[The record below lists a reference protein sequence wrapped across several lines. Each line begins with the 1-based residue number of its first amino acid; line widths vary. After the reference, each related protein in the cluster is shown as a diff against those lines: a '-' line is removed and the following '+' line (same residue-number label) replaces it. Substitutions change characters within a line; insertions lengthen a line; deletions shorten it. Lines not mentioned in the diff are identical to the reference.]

1 MHIIHIEH
9 ILIHFNHFSKQ
20 ITMKT
25 VKERLIEFLK
35 QKGIGQAKFA
45 ETVGLS
51 RGFVN
56 SISQSIQPKTLDRI
70 SIHYPELNKGW
81 LLTGEGS
88 MLVSEPDTAQPKKGD
103 VPFYDVDFAASYLD
117 YYNDERQ
124 PGIDHYVNIPQADG
138 ASLVCRASGESMAPT
153 IPNGSHVIL
162 SEVNDFRWLDYGE
175 IYALVASNGLR
186 TIKRIRKNEDESKLT
201 LVPDNPD
208 YDINEIDKADVL
220 RLFRVVGTI
229 QFATP

>member
-1 MHIIHIEH
+1 ME
-9 ILIHFNHFSKQ
+9 
-20 ITMKT
+20 T
-25 VKERLIEFLK
+25 VKERLIEYLK
-35 QKGIGQAKFA
+35 FKRIGQVRFA
-45 ETVGLS
+45 ESVGLS
-51 RGFVN
+51 RGFVSN
-56 SISQSIQPKTLDRI
+56 ISKSIQPGTLERI
-70 SIHYPELNKGW
+70 SKQYPDLNKGW
-81 LLTGEGS
+81 LLTGEGK
-88 MLVSEPDTAQPKKGD
+88 MILTEDGTPKNKKGD

-124 PGIDHYVNIPQADG
+124 PAIDHYVNIPQADG
-138 ASLVCRASGESMAPT
+138 ASMVCRASGESMAPT

-162 SEVNDFRWLDYGE
+162 SEVTDFRWLDYGE

-186 TIKRIRKNEDESKLT
+186 TIKRIRKNKDESKLT

-220 RLFRVVGTI
+220 RLFRVIGTI

>member
-1 MHIIHIEH
+1 MNE
-9 ILIHFNHFSKQ
+9 
-20 ITMKT
+20 T
-25 VKERLIEFLK
+25 VKDRLIIYLK
-35 QKGIGQAKFA
+35 YKKIGQNAFENKVGISRGYISHLKFA
-45 ETVGLS
+45 
-51 RGFVN
+51 
-56 SISQSIQPKTLDRI
+56 PKEEHLTKILHACPD
-70 SIHYPELNKGW
+70 LNRVW

-88 MLVSEPDTAQPKKGD
+88 MLVTEPDAAQPKKGD

-124 PGIDHYVNIPQADG
+124 PAIDHYVNIPQADG
-138 ASLVCRASGESMAPT
+138 ASMVCRASGESMAPT

-162 SEVNDFRWLDYGE
+162 SEVTDFRWLDYGE

-208 YDINEIDKADVL
+208 YDINEIDKQDVL

>member
-1 MHIIHIEH
+1 ME
-9 ILIHFNHFSKQ
+9 Q
-20 ITMKT
+20 T
-25 VKERLIEFLK
+25 VRDRLILYLK
-35 QKGIGQAKFA
+35 AKKIGRNKFEEKA
-45 ETVGLS
+45 GLS
-51 RGFVN
+51 FGYITRLKSAPGSDKLVDILTAA
-56 SISQSIQPKTLDRI
+56 SD
-70 SIHYPELNKGW
+70 LNEQW

>member
-1 MHIIHIEH
+1 MNE
-9 ILIHFNHFSKQ
+9 
-20 ITMKT
+20 T
-25 VKERLIEFLK
+25 VKDRLIIYLRYK
-35 QKGIGQAKFA
+35 KIGQNAFENKAGISRGYISHLKFA
-45 ETVGLS
+45 
-51 RGFVN
+51 
-56 SISQSIQPKTLDRI
+56 PKEEHLTKILRACPD
-70 SIHYPELNKGW
+70 LNRVW
-81 LLTGEGS
+81 LLSGEGS
-88 MLVSEPDTAQPKKGD
+88 MLVSEPGKDTVQPKKGD

-124 PGIDHYVNIPQADG
+124 PAIDHYVNIPQADG
-138 ASLVCRASGESMAPT
+138 ASMVCRASGESMAPT

-162 SEVNDFRWLDYGE
+162 SEVTDFRWLDYGE

-186 TIKRIRKNEDESKLT
+186 TIKRIRKNKDESKLT

-208 YDINEIDKADVL
+208 YDINEIDKQDVL

>member
-1 MHIIHIEH
+1 
-9 ILIHFNHFSKQ
+9 
-20 ITMKT
+20 
-25 VKERLIEFLK
+25 
-35 QKGIGQAKFA
+35 
-45 ETVGLS
+45 
-51 RGFVN
+51 
-56 SISQSIQPKTLDRI
+56 
-70 SIHYPELNKGW
+70 
-81 LLTGEGS
+81 
-88 MLVSEPDTAQPKKGD
+88 
-103 VPFYDVDFAASYLD
+103 
-117 YYNDERQ
+117 
-124 PGIDHYVNIPQADG
+124 
-138 ASLVCRASGESMAPT
+138 MAPT

>member
-1 MHIIHIEH
+1 ME
-9 ILIHFNHFSKQ
+9 
-20 ITMKT
+20 T
-25 VKERLIEFLK
+25 VKERLIEYLK
-35 QKGIGQAKFA
+35 FKRIGQVRFA
-45 ETVGLS
+45 ESVGLS
-51 RGFVN
+51 RGFVSN
-56 SISQSIQPKTLDRI
+56 ISKSIQPGTLERI
-70 SIHYPELNKGW
+70 SKQYPDLNKGW

-88 MLVSEPDTAQPKKGD
+88 MLVTEPDAAQPKKGD

-124 PGIDHYVNIPQADG
+124 PAIDHYVNIPQADG
-138 ASLVCRASGESMAPT
+138 ASMVCRASGESMAPT

-162 SEVNDFRWLDYGE
+162 SEVTDFRWLDYGE

-208 YDINEIDKADVL
+208 YDINEIDKQDVL

>member
-1 MHIIHIEH
+1 ME
-9 ILIHFNHFSKQ
+9 
-20 ITMKT
+20 T

-35 QKGIGQAKFA
+35 FKRIGQVRFA
-45 ETVGLS
+45 ESVGLS
-51 RGFVN
+51 RGFVSN
-56 SISQSIQPKTLDRI
+56 ISKSIQPGTLERI
-70 SIHYPELNKGW
+70 SKQYPDLNKGW
-81 LLTGEGS
+81 LLTGEGK
-88 MLVSEPDTAQPKKGD
+88 MILTEDDTPKNKKGD

-124 PGIDHYVNIPQADG
+124 PAIDHYVNIPQADG
-138 ASLVCRASGESMAPT
+138 ASMVCRASGESMAPT

-162 SEVNDFRWLDYGE
+162 SEVTDFRWLDYGE

-186 TIKRIRKNEDESKLT
+186 TIKRIRKNKDESKLT

-208 YDINEIDKADVL
+208 YDINEIDKQDVL
-220 RLFRVVGTI
+220 RLFRVIGTI

>member
-1 MHIIHIEH
+1 MNE
-9 ILIHFNHFSKQ
+9 
-20 ITMKT
+20 T
-25 VKERLIEFLK
+25 VKDRLIIYLK
-35 QKGIGQAKFA
+35 YKKIGQNAFENKVGISRGYISHLKFA
-45 ETVGLS
+45 
-51 RGFVN
+51 
-56 SISQSIQPKTLDRI
+56 PKEEHLTKILRAC
-70 SIHYPELNKGW
+70 PELNRVW

-88 MLVSEPDTAQPKKGD
+88 MLVTEPGAAQPKKGD

-117 YYNDERQ
+117 YYNDEGQ
-124 PGIDHYVNIPQADG
+124 PEIDHYVNIPQADG

-162 SEVNDFRWLDYGE
+162 SEVTDFRWLDYGE

-186 TIKRIRKNEDESKLT
+186 TIKRIRKNKDESKLT

-220 RLFRVVGTI
+220 RLFRVIGTI

>member
-1 MHIIHIEH
+1 ME
-9 ILIHFNHFSKQ
+9 
-20 ITMKT
+20 T
-25 VKERLIEFLK
+25 VKERLIEYLK
-35 QKGIGQAKFA
+35 FKRIGQVRFA
-45 ETVGLS
+45 ESVGLS
-51 RGFVN
+51 RGFVSN
-56 SISQSIQPKTLDRI
+56 ISKSIQPGTLERI
-70 SIHYPELNKGW
+70 SKQYPDLNKGW
-81 LLTGEGS
+81 LLTGEGK
-88 MLVSEPDTAQPKKGD
+88 MILTEDGTPKTKKGD

-124 PGIDHYVNIPQADG
+124 PAIDHYVNIPQADG
-138 ASLVCRASGESMAPT
+138 ASMVCRASGESMAPT

-162 SEVNDFRWLDYGE
+162 SEVTDFRWLDYGE

-208 YDINEIDKADVL
+208 YDINEIDKQDVL